1 MKKFGYRLATI
12 LDKTGDDIQYT
23 ETGTL
28 EYFSDLV
35 DLAKYYDIKR
45 NDGRKAYKEH
55 YNSWAEAC
63 KGVKQLEVGDSFSYK
78 LEI

>member
-12 LDKTGDDIQYT
+12 LDKTGDDIKYT

-45 NDGRKAYKEH
+45 NDGRKAYKV
-55 YNSWAEAC
+55 SSTACIRSEAPYVRN
-63 KGVKQLEVGDSFSYK
+63 KRYTGNDQYDR
-78 LEI
+78 